1 MANPA
6 LSAAEASFASIFEIR
21 KNEGARD
28 LRERSWLA
36 FQRDG
41 LPNRRRESWHYTDLR
56 GALRDFAPSATQ
68 SAPPV
73 ETGTLPAGVT
83 RLSLREALQ
92 RLDEEALAA
101 LAPRV
106 DDPAVALNGAL
117 MTDGVALFVPPGVEI
132 EAPLSLSRRFL
143 GAGLSVTRS
152 LIVVGAGARVSIV
165 EHAAAGEEKGGFEND
180 VLILALGEGAKV
192 EHCLI
197 SEARASGAASVMSLV
212 ASLEEEASLASFALI
227 EGGGLL
233 RRQIFARLTG
243 ARARVRF
250 NGASLLRGA
259 SFADTTLVVEHL
271 APQGESR
278 EAFRSIIDD
287 TATGVFQGKI
297 SVAREAQK
305 TDGSMQSKA
314 LLLSDT
320 ATMNNKPELEIFADD
335 VACGHGA
342 TCGRLDAEQ
351 LFYLTAR
358 GIPEAQAE
366 ALLIEGFAN
375 EAFAQLEPEPLREA
389 LAARVSDWLAQ
400 RKIPAGKVPAGG
412 SSAR

>member
-1 MANPA
+1 MSNPT
-6 LSAAEASFASIFEIR
+6 LSATETSFAALFEKR
-21 KNEGARD
+21 KNEGAPD

-36 FQRDG
+36 FLREG
-41 LPNRRRESWHYTDLR
+41 LPNRRLESWHYTDLR
-56 GALRDFAPSATQ
+56 GALRDFAPSVTQ
-68 SAPPV
+68 AAGCV
-73 ETGTLPAGVT
+73 ESEPPAGVT
-83 RLSLREALQ
+83 RHSLREALQ
-92 RLDEEALAA
+92 QLDAGALAA
-101 LAPRV
+101 LAPRI

-117 MTDGVALFVPPGVEI
+117 MTDGVALFVPPGAKI
-132 EAPLSLSRRFL
+132 EAPLSLFRRFS

-152 LIVVGAGARVSIV
+152 LIMVGAGARISII
-165 EHAAAGEEKGGFEND
+165 EHAEAGEEKGGFEND

-197 SEARASGAASVMSLV
+197 SGARAEGAASVMSLV
-212 ASLEEEASLASFALI
+212 ATLAEGAALDSFALI

-233 RRQIFARLTG
+233 RRQIFAKLAG
-243 ARARVRF
+243 PKARVRF

-278 EAFRSIIDD
+278 EAFRSIVDD
-287 TATGVFQGKI
+287 AATGVFQGKI

-305 TDGSMQSKA
+305 TDGAMQSKA
-314 LLLSDT
+314 LLLSDA

-335 VACGHGA
+335 VVCGHGA
-342 TCGRLDAEQ
+342 TCGRLDADQ

-358 GIPEAQAE
+358 GIPKAQAE

-375 EAFAQLEPEPLREA
+375 EAFAELEPEPLRDA
-389 LAARVSDWLAQ
+389 LAARVSDWLSR
-400 RKIPAGKVPAGG
+400 RKIPAGR
-412 SSAR
+412 SAQ

>member
-6 LSAAEASFASIFEIR
+6 LSATEAAFASLFEQ
-21 KNEGARD
+21 KKTAGAPD

-36 FQRDG
+36 FLRDG
-41 LPNRRRESWHYTDLR
+41 LPNRRLESWHYTDLR
-56 GALRDFAPSATQ
+56 GALRDFSPTAT
-68 SAPPV
+68 AGLV
-73 ETGTLPAGVT
+73 ETETPPAGVT
-83 RLSLREALQ
+83 RLSLSEALQ
-92 RLDEEALAA
+92 RLDEDALAA
-101 LAPRV
+101 LAPRIE
-106 DDPAVALNGAL
+106 DPAIALNGAL
-117 MTDGVALFVPPGVEI
+117 MTDGVALIIPPGAEI
-132 EAPLSLSRRFL
+132 TAPLSLLRRFS

-165 EHAAAGEEKGGFEND
+165 EHAAAGAETGGFEND
-180 VLILALGEGAKV
+180 LLILALGAGAKV

-197 SEARASGAASVMSLV
+197 SEARADGAASVMSLV
-212 ASLEEEASLASFALI
+212 ATLAEDASLDSFSLI

-233 RRQIFARLTG
+233 RRQIFAKLTG
-243 ARARVRF
+243 AKARVRF

-259 SFADTTLVVEHL
+259 SFSDTTLVVEHL

-278 EAFRSIIDD
+278 EAFRSIVDD

-342 TCGRLDAEQ
+342 TCGRLDADQ

-358 GIPEAQAE
+358 GIPKAQAE

-389 LAARVSDWLAQ
+389 LAARVSAWLAP
-400 RKIPAGKVPAGG
+400 RRIPAEASG
-412 SSAR
+412 SAP

>member
-1 MANPA
+1 MSKEA
-6 LSAAEASFASIFEIR
+6 LSATEASFASFFEQR

-36 FQRDG
+36 FLRDG
-41 LPNRRRESWHYTDLR
+41 LPNRRLESWHYTDLR
-56 GALRDFAPSATQ
+56 GALRDFAPPATENAGHVESAT
-68 SAPPV
+68 P
-73 ETGTLPAGVT
+73 PAGVT
-83 RLSLREALQ
+83 RQSLREALQ
-92 RLDEEALAA
+92 RFDADTLAA
-101 LAPRV
+101 LAPKI

-117 MTDGVALFVPPGVEI
+117 MTDGVALFVPPGAEI
-132 EAPLSLSRRFL
+132 AAPLSLLRRFS

-152 LIVVGAGARVSIV
+152 LIVVGAGARVSII
-165 EHAAAGEEKGGFEND
+165 EQAEAGEKKGGFEND

-197 SEARASGAASVMSLV
+197 SPARSEGAASVMSLV
-212 ASLEEEASLASFALI
+212 ATLAAGASLDSFALI

-233 RRQIFARLTG
+233 RRQIFAKLAG
-243 ARARVRF
+243 PKARVRF

-259 SFADTTLVVEHL
+259 SFADTTLFVEHL

-278 EAFRSIIDD
+278 EAFRSIVDD

-297 SVAREAQK
+297 SVARAAQK
-305 TDGSMQSKA
+305 TDGAMQSKA
-314 LLLSDT
+314 LLLSDA

-342 TCGRLDAEQ
+342 TCGRLDADQ

-358 GIPEAQAE
+358 GIPQAQAE

-375 EAFAQLEPEPLREA
+375 EAFAELEQEPLREA
-389 LAARVSDWLAQ
+389 LAARVSAWLAQ
-400 RKIPAGKVPAGG
+400 RQAPAGG
-412 SSAR
+412 SAQ